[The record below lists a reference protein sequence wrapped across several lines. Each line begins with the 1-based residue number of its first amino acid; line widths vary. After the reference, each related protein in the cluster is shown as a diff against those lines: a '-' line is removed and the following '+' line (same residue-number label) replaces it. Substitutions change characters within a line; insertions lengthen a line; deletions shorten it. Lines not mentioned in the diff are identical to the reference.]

1 MPTNPSVLPPED
13 ISQHLGFLLR
23 DRGETLSVAESCTGG
38 RIAAAL
44 TCHAGASDFFLEG
57 ACVYSNAAKVRTCGV
72 STETLSSHGAV
83 SPEIAVQLA
92 TGIRNRSQ
100 STYGIGVTG
109 IAGPSGGSSNKPVG
123 TVHMALATPAGC
135 THHPL
140 SLSGLPRNR
149 VITLTTSLALNMLW
163 SHLKDQ

>member
-1 MPTNPSVLPPED
+1 MPSITSVLPPEE

-23 DRGETLSVAESCTGG
+23 DRGETLAVAESCTGG

-44 TCHAGASDFFLEG
+44 TSHAGASDFFLEG
-57 ACVYSNAAKVRTCGV
+57 ACVYSDAAKMRTCGV
-72 STETLSSHGAV
+72 SDETLSSHGAV
-83 SPEIAVQLA
+83 SVEVALQLA
-92 TGIRNRSQ
+92 TGIRNRAQ

-109 IAGPSGGSSNKPVG
+109 IAGPTGGSPDKPVG
-123 TVHMALATPAGC
+123 TVHMALATPDGC

-140 SLSGLPRNR
+140 SLSHLPRNG

-163 SHLKDQ
+163 SLLKDR